1 MSIKRTL
8 LEKSSR
14 VKRQSIVKISLH
26 AKIVLF
32 VGGLLSALL
41 IATPYLLPL
50 TGEAGHDTVT
60 AIGRFHII
68 ALHFPICLLLVVPLM
83 ELLGCIR
90 PMHYFKEAVQS
101 VLWLAII
108 FAIGACALGFM
119 LATGEGDAGH
129 LVEDHMW
136 GGILTTV
143 LMFVTLFIYEL
154 NPGQQRRGL
163 YVAYLIALSASIASL
178 TIGSHHGA
186 SLVHG
191 DDYLYEKA
199 PPFVQNLLGVQAEPI
214 EPLTYDS
221 VAYHRLI
228 QPIFEEHCYSC
239 HSELKQKGQFR
250 MDDFAALLKGG
261 KSQHAGITPSDLA
274 NSEVYNRILL
284 PMSDKKVM
292 PPKESPP
299 MPREAVA
306 LIQWWIEGGAS
317 ETQTIDELAFELYP
331 DDIERII
338 TAKVGGGESLEP
350 LDFSTFS
357 RISKQIK
364 VEFGVDVI
372 LYSQQLDDGVY
383 VATRNAELRLPADPF
398 EDLQPI
404 APHVKSINLWRR
416 KLDAE
421 AYSALGQFGQLAE
434 LNLNESNVTTADL
447 GALHDLRKLQTLN
460 LFGTKIGDDA
470 VQTLASIRSLRT
482 LHLNDTQFTA
492 AGVSELKQAL
502 PRCEILHHSQADAPD
517 TETNPTEELPADQA
531 ETKAVALK

>member
-1 MSIKRTL
+1 MKHAL

-14 VKRQSIVKISLH
+14 VKRPSIVKISLH
-26 AKIVLF
+26 AKIVFL
-32 VGGLLSALL
+32 VGSLLGALL
-41 IATPYLLPL
+41 VATPYLLPL
-50 TGEAGHDTVT
+50 SGEAGHDTVT

-119 LATGEGDAGH
+119 LATGEGDAGK

-163 YVAYLIALSASIASL
+163 YISYLIVLSASIASL

-199 PPFVQNLLGVQAEPI
+199 PPFVQSIIGVQPEVI

-221 VAYHRLI
+221 LAYHSLI

-239 HSELKQKGQFR
+239 HSEFKQKGQFR
-250 MDDFAALLKGG
+250 MDEFALLLKGG
-261 KSQHAGITPSDLA
+261 KSGHAGITASDLGK
-274 NSEVYNRILL
+274 SEVYNRMLL
-284 PMSDKKVM
+284 PLTDKKVM

-306 LIQWWIEGGAS
+306 LIEWWIEGGAS
-317 ETQTIDELAFELYP
+317 ETQTIDQLAFELYP
-331 DDIERII
+331 EDIERMI
-338 TAKVGGGESLEP
+338 TAKVGGEETLEP
-350 LDFSTFS
+350 LDFATFS
-357 RISKQIK
+357 RISKQVK

-383 VATRNAELRLPADPF
+383 VATRNAQVRLPDDPF
-398 EDLQPI
+398 EDLQPM
-404 APHVKSINLWRR
+404 AAQVKSINLWRR
-416 KLDAE
+416 KLSAE
-421 AYSALGQFGQLAE
+421 AFATLGQFSQLAE
-434 LNLNESNVTTADL
+434 LHLNESNVTTSDL
-447 GALHDLRKLQTLN
+447 NALSELRKLQTLN
-460 LFGTKIGDDA
+460 LFGTEIGDDA
-470 VQTLASIRSLRT
+470 VETLASIRSLRT
-482 LHLNDTQFTA
+482 IHLNDSQFSA
-492 AGVSELKQAL
+492 AGVSKLKQAL
-502 PRCEILHHSQADAPD
+502 PRCEILHNSQGSAAD
-517 TETNPTEELPADQA
+517 TETKPTDESPADQA
-531 ETKAVALK
+531 ENKAVALK